1 MTLSVIYVAAHEN
14 ALCHQGDAD
23 TRFLIQRQG
32 MILGIGTDLVD
43 IRRIERVVRKFPE
56 AFWRRISSE
65 QEVAQD
71 TAHNTKQNAPHM
83 HTPPPLLL
91 AKRFASKE
99 ACSKSLGVGIGAFLS
114 FHDMTLEN
122 GLKGPPNIHVREH
135 VLTTL
140 WPQHES
146 KKIRLDLSLSDE
158 YPYVQAFVVMS
169 KL

>member
-1 MTLSVIYVAAHEN
+1 
-14 ALCHQGDAD
+14 
-23 TRFLIQRQG
+23 

-43 IRRIERVVRKFPE
+43 IRRIERVVHKFPQ

-65 QEVAQD
+65 QETTQD
-71 TAHNTKQNAPHM
+71 TAQNTEQDAPHT
-83 HTPPPLLL
+83 HAPSPLLL

-99 ACSKSLGVGIGAFLS
+99 ACSKALGVGIGSFLS

-122 GLKGPPNIHVREH
+122 GLKGPPKIHVREH
-135 VLTTL
+135 VITKL
-140 WPQHES
+140 WPHHES
-146 KKIRLDLSLSDE
+146 KIKLDLSLSDE